1 MSASA
6 VGIRFKFSSA
16 CSMSRTLSSSPACI
30 GKAQRKSVFAFPE
43 LPNRIVRIRPGTIV
57 NTSWSFFL
65 ALALNNTRVVTNPF
79 SINICWARERRASLS
94 FGPRHA
100 PSIASGIGVTSFSRN
115 QSNSGNL
122 RPSRSASSSC
132 SINKQCAVVSGALNE
147 AAFAY
152 ARP

>member
-30 GKAQRKSVFAFPE
+30 GKAQRKSVFAFAE

-100 PSIASGIGVTSFSRN
+100 PSIASGIGVTSFSCN

-132 SINKQCAVVSGALNE
+132 SINKQCAVVRGAFNE